1 MSFFMATT
9 QIAPEKTAM
18 EISRLLG
25 RHGAS
30 QILISYEDGEA
41 VGPSFLIVR
50 NGVSVPFRLPIKWE
64 PVLKVMEK
72 DKHTAHRLCHKDQA
86 IKTSWRLVFRWVQA
100 QLALVEAGAVDLE
113 EVFFPYAQN
122 RKGKTIYEIYSANQ
136 FKQLEAPKEDK

>member
-1 MSFFMATT
+1 MSFYMSTT

-18 EISRLLG
+18 EISSLLG

-30 QILISYEDGEA
+30 QILTSYENGEA
-41 VGPSFLIVR
+41 VGLSFLIVR

-64 PVLKVMEK
+64 PVMRAMEK
-72 DKHTAHRLCHKDQA
+72 DKKTPPRLCNTEQA
-86 IKTSWRLVFRWVQA
+86 IKTAWRLVYRWVQA

-122 RKGKTIYEIYSANQ
+122 RNGQTIYEIYAGNK
-136 FKQLEAPKEDK
+136 FKQLSAPKAI